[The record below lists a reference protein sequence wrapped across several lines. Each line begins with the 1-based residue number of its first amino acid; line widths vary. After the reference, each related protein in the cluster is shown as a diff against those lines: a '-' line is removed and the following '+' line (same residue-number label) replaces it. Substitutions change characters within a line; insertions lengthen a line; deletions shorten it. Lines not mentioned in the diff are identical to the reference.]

1 MQRQASAQSVVVTDV
16 DTVGADS
23 VAVAPPPPLPSLPWE
38 SVCPVQAAPSS
49 PADSIYRVEI
59 ATDWLTGKG
68 GVPRPVRPGYDSG
81 VLTLVIVS
89 FLIVA
94 MGFRRGARL
103 WKSLVNDLSDVRR
116 RSNAFDERT
125 MGETWVV
132 GAMILQTCIYTGLL
146 LYAMIGQMGMLSA
159 DAPVFA
165 AVAAM
170 TGVSVALYVFR
181 LCAYWVTGYAF
192 TDPVGRLQWIRG
204 FNASQVFLG
213 CMLVL
218 PAFVSTFYPQAS
230 GAMLIVACIA
240 YVLAETVFI
249 CKGFRI
255 FYHRFESLLY
265 FILYFCTLE
274 IIPLILACYGAVG
287 LYRLVIHS
295 T

>member
-1 MQRQASAQSVVVTDV
+1 MPDTTSVIQHRPVPV
-16 DTVGADS
+16 
-23 VAVAPPPPLPSLPWE
+23 LPWDA
-38 SVCPVQAAPSS
+38 VCPAQAAPSS

-59 ATDWLTGKG
+59 SAGWLMGKG
-68 GVPRPVRPGYDSG
+68 GAPRPVRPGYDSG

-103 WKSLVNDLSDVRR
+103 WKSLVHDLSDVRR

-125 MGETWVV
+125 TGETWVI
-132 GAMILQTCIYTGLL
+132 GAMIFQTCIYMGLL
-146 LYAMIGQMGMLSA
+146 LYAMLGQMGILSA
-159 DAPVFA
+159 DAPVFT

-170 TGVSVALYVFR
+170 TGVSVALYVGR

-218 PAFVSTFYPQAS
+218 PALVSTFYPQAS
-230 GAMLIVACIA
+230 GAMLIVAGIA
-240 YVLAETVFI
+240 YILAETVFV

-255 FYHRFESLLY
+255 FYHRFESLVY
-265 FILYFCTLE
+265 FILYLCTLE
-274 IIPLILACYGAVG
+274 IIPLISACYGAVG